1 MYINTH
7 CRRLCKTTKIFV
19 IYIKFRKL
27 LTNGR
32 SNRET
37 RRINFRKAYFEIH
50 QRQEACIEKMPT
62 KNKLS
67 SYKLERICFNCS
79 KIIKK

>member
-1 MYINTH
+1 MYIYIYMYMYMYINTY

-37 RRINFRKAYFEIH
+37 RRINFRKTYFEIH
-50 QRQEACIEKMPT
+50 QR
-62 KNKLS
+62 
-67 SYKLERICFNCS
+67 
-79 KIIKK
+79 